1 MGKDYDKI
9 EPVPE
14 KENVQEPAE
23 TQETIEIPET
33 VEVREIKPVPIKKK
47 SLFKRTLVA
56 LTPEGGFKQ
65 LAHDTFVNSVIPAS
79 KDMLYN
85 ATQGALNAI
94 IYGGRNNGGNW
105 VNQIGRGAVAGARSG
120 LQQHAN
126 RVPYNQMGNTRQRQ
140 QQQQPAPVPR
150 HEYTQVEHYT
160 QADAEYVLQQMRQYI
175 ADQGYVS
182 VGDYYSISG
191 ADQTGITVSYA
202 DNTVGW
208 VDLKGA
214 RTIRN
219 PNGYYVITLPPVT
232 NV

>member
-9 EPVPE
+9 EPAPE
-14 KENVQEPAE
+14 KEKVQEPAE
-23 TQETIEIPET
+23 TQVTEEVTEK
-33 VEVREIKPVPIKKK
+33 VEVREVKPVPIKKK
-47 SLFKRTLVA
+47 SLFKRAVIA

-65 LAHDTFVNSVIPAS
+65 LAHDTFINSIIPAS
-79 KDMLYN
+79 KDMMYN
-85 ATQGALNAI
+85 ASQGALNAI

-105 VNQIGRGAVAGARSG
+105 VNQIGRGAVNGARTG

-126 RVPYNQMGNTRQRQ
+126 RVPYNQMGNTRQR
-140 QQQQPAPVPR
+140 QQQPAPVPR

-160 QADAEYVLQQMRQYI
+160 QADAEYVLATMRQYI
-175 ADQGYVS
+175 LDQGYVS

-191 ADQTGITVSYA
+191 ADQTGITVSYT

-208 VDLKGA
+208 VDLKNA
-214 RTIRN
+214 RTVRN
-219 PNGYYVITLPPVT
+219 PNGYYVIILPPIT

>member
-9 EPVPE
+9 EPSQE
-14 KENVQEPAE
+14 ETKVQEPAE
-23 TQETIEIPET
+23 TQESVEVTEK
-33 VEVREIKPVPIKKK
+33 VEVREVKPVPIKKK
-47 SLFKRTLVA
+47 SLFKRAMIA

-65 LAHDTFVNSVIPAS
+65 LAHDTFINSIIPAS

-85 ATQGALNAI
+85 ASQGALNAI

-105 VNQIGRGAVAGARSG
+105 IDAAGRGAVAGARTG

-140 QQQQPAPVPR
+140 QQPAPVPR
-150 HEYTQVEHYT
+150 HEYTQVEHFT
-160 QADAEYVLQQMRQYI
+160 QADAEYVLATMRQYVI
-175 ADQGYVS
+175 DQGYVS

-191 ADQTGITVSYA
+191 ADQAGVNVTYA
-202 DNTVGW
+202 DNNVGW

-214 RTIRN
+214 RTVRN
-219 PNGYYVITLPPVT
+219 PNGYYIITLPPIT

>member
-9 EPVPE
+9 EPSPE
-14 KENVQEPAE
+14 KEKVQEPAE
-23 TQETIEIPET
+23 TQETVEVTET
-33 VEVREIKPVPIKKK
+33 VEPREIKPVPIKKK
-47 SLFKRTLVA
+47 SLFKRALIA

-85 ATQGALNAI
+85 ASQGALNAI

-105 VNQIGRGAVAGARSG
+105 VNQIGRGAVNGARTG

-126 RVPYNQMGNTRQRQ
+126 RVPYNQMGNSRQRQ
-140 QQQQPAPVPR
+140 QVAAPVPR

-160 QADAEYVLQQMRQYI
+160 QADAEYVLAQMRQYI
-175 ADQGYVS
+175 VDQGYVS
-182 VGDYYSISG
+182 VCDYYSISG
-191 ADQTGITVSYA
+191 ADQTGITISYT
-202 DNTVGW
+202 DNTIGW

-214 RTIRN
+214 RTVRN

>member
-9 EPVPE
+9 EPAPE
-14 KENVQEPAE
+14 TEKVQEPAE
-23 TQETIEIPET
+23 TQVTEEVTEK
-33 VEVREIKPVPIKKK
+33 VEVREVKPVPIKKK
-47 SLFKRTLVA
+47 SLFKRAVIA

-65 LAHDTFVNSVIPAS
+65 LTHDTFINSIIPAS

-85 ATQGALNAI
+85 ASQGALNAI

-105 VNQIGRGAVAGARSG
+105 VNQIGRGAVSGARTG
-120 LQQHAN
+120 LQQHVN
-126 RVPYNQMGNTRQRQ
+126 RVPYNQMGNTRQR
-140 QQQQPAPVPR
+140 QQQPAPVPR

-160 QADAEYVLQQMRQYI
+160 QADAEYVLATMRQYI
-175 ADQGYVS
+175 LDQGYVS

-191 ADQTGITVSYA
+191 ADQTGISVSYA

-208 VDLKGA
+208 VDLKNA
-214 RTIRN
+214 RTVRN
-219 PNGYYVITLPPVT
+219 PNGYYVITLPPIT

>member
-9 EPVPE
+9 EPAPE
-14 KENVQEPAE
+14 TEKVQEPAE
-23 TQETIEIPET
+23 TQVTEEVTEK
-33 VEVREIKPVPIKKK
+33 VEVREVKPVPIKKK
-47 SLFKRTLVA
+47 SLFKRAVIA

-65 LAHDTFVNSVIPAS
+65 LAHDTFINSIIPAS

-85 ATQGALNAI
+85 ASQGALNAI

-105 VNQIGRGAVAGARSG
+105 VNAVGRGAVAGARTG

-126 RVPYNQMGNTRQRQ
+126 RVPYNQMGNARQ
-140 QQQQPAPVPR
+140 QQVAVPR

-160 QADAEYVLQQMRQYI
+160 QADAEIVLASMRQYI
-175 ADQGYVS
+175 IDQGYVS
-182 VGDYYSISG
+182 VGDYYSLSG
-191 ADQTGITVSYA
+191 ADKVGIKVDWS

-208 VDLKGA
+208 VDLKNA
-214 RTIRN
+214 RTVRN
-219 PNGYYVITLPPVT
+219 PNGYYVITLPPIV